1 MIEPERIRPLND
13 LPANPAGRRVVYWMQ
28 QSQRAEG
35 NPALEHAVARANE
48 LDRPLDVVFGL
59 TDAYPE
65 ANARH
70 YAFMLQ
76 GLDAVREAL
85 DARGIGFELH
95 RGDPA
100 RVAAEAAQGAALVV
114 ADRGYMPVQVRWRS
128 HLAREARVGV
138 EEVEGDVV
146 VPVAVVSDKEE
157 FAARTIRP
165 RIHRHW
171 RRFLAPLRTVDLRRR
186 ARPGGRRGGEVWR
199 DADDLLARLAVDRS
213 AAPAD
218 GFRGGTPE
226 ARRRLKRFVDHKLAR
241 YADLRNDPTMDYQSG
256 LSPHLHFGQIS
267 PVEVALAADASGA
280 PRVAVDAFLEELVVR
295 RELSINFAAFNPACE
310 TYAALPAW
318 ARQTLADHAADP
330 RAYLYGFDRWEAAA
344 THDEYWNAAQREMV
358 RTGKMHNYMRM
369 YWGKKILEWSRTPG
383 EAFDTALRLN
393 NRYELDGR
401 GPNSCA
407 GVAWCFGK
415 HDRPWTRR
423 AVFGTVRYMNAAGLD
438 RKFDM
443 ADYVARFPAE

>member
-1 MIEPERIRPLND
+1 MIEPERLRPLND
-13 LPANPAGRRVVYWMQ
+13 LPVNPAGRRVVYWMQ

-35 NPALEHAVARANE
+35 NPALEHAVARANGM
-48 LDRPLDVVFGL
+48 DRPLDVVFGL
-59 TDAYPE
+59 TDGYPE

-76 GLDAVREAL
+76 GLAATRDALA
-85 DARGIGFELH
+85 ARGIGFELH
-95 RGDPA
+95 LGDPA
-100 RVAAEAAQGAALVV
+100 VVAAEAARDAALVV
-114 ADRGYMPVQVRWRS
+114 ADRGYMPVQVRWRAS
-128 HLAREARVGV
+128 LAREARVRV

-146 VPVAVVSDKEE
+146 VPVAVASDKEE

-171 RRFLAPLRTVDLRRR
+171 RRFLVPLKTVELRRR
-186 ARPGGRRGGEVWR
+186 LRAGPRRDGEIWR
-199 DADDLLARLAVDRS
+199 DADDLLARLKVDRS
-213 AAPAD
+213 VTPAD
-218 GFRGGTPE
+218 GFAGGTPE
-226 ARRRLKRFVDHKLAR
+226 ARRRLKRFVDHKLAH
-241 YADLRNDPTMDYQSG
+241 YAELRNDPTMDYQSG
-256 LSPHLHFGQIS
+256 LSPYLHFGQIS
-267 PVEVALAADASGA
+267 AVEVARAADASGA

-295 RELSINFAAFNPACE
+295 RELSMNFAAYNPACE

-330 RAYLYGFDRWEAAA
+330 RAYTYGFGQWEAAA
-344 THDEYWNAAQREMV
+344 THDAYWNAAQREMV

-369 YWGKKILEWSRTPG
+369 YWGKKILEWSRTPE

-401 GPNSCA
+401 DPNSSA

-423 AVFGTVRYMNAAGLD
+423 PVFGTVRYMNAAGLD

-443 ADYVARFPAE
+443 ADYVARFPPG

>member
-1 MIEPERIRPLND
+1 MIEPERIRRLNER
-13 LPANPAGRRVVYWMQ
+13 PVNPAGRRVVYWMQ

-48 LDRPLDVVFGL
+48 LDRPVDVIFGL
-59 TDAYPE
+59 TDGYPE

-70 YAFMLQ
+70 YAFLLQ
-76 GLDAVREAL
+76 GLAAVRESL
-85 DARGIGFELH
+85 EARGIGFELH
-95 RGDPA
+95 LGDPA
-100 RVAAEAAQGAALVV
+100 RVAAEAARDAALVV
-114 ADRGYMPVQVRWRS
+114 ADRGYMPVQVRWRE
-128 HLAREARVGV
+128 HLAREARVRV

-146 VPVAVVSDKEE
+146 VPVAVASDKEE

-165 RIHRHW
+165 RIHRQW
-171 RRFLAPLRTVDLRRR
+171 RRFLAPLRALEPRRPS
-186 ARPGGRRGGEVWR
+186 RPGAGRAGEDWR
-199 DADDLLARLAVDRS
+199 DADDLLARLRVDRS
-213 AAPAD
+213 VPPAD

-226 ARRRLKRFVDHKLAR
+226 ARRRLKRFVDHKLAH

-256 LSPHLHFGQIS
+256 LSPYLHFGQIS
-267 PVEVALAADASGA
+267 PVEVAVAADASGA
-280 PRVAVDAFLEELVVR
+280 PRVAVDAFIEELVVR
-295 RELSINFAAFNPACE
+295 RELSMNFAAYNPACE

-330 RAYLYGFDRWEAAA
+330 RTHIYAFDRWEAAD
-344 THDEYWNAAQREMV
+344 THDECWNAAQREMV

-369 YWGKKILEWSRTPG
+369 YWGKKILEWSRTPE

-401 GPNSCA
+401 DPNACA

-423 AVFGTVRYMNAAGLD
+423 PVFGTVRYMNAAGLN

-443 ADYVARFPAE
+443 ADYVARFPAG